1 MKPVVLA
8 VIFMTV
14 QRKSNQV
21 RLGRGKKIHEVLVL
35 KDFTF
40 IKYVLLVRHLHMQI
54 LISQNKPMK

>member
-1 MKPVVLA
+1 MK
-8 VIFMTV
+8 
-14 QRKSNQV
+14 
-21 RLGRGKKIHEVLVL
+21 EVGLLVL